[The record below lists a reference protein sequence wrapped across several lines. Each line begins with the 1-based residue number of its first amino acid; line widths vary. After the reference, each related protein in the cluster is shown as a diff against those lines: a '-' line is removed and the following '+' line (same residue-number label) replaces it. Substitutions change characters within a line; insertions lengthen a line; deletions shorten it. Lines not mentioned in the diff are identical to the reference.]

1 MSTMRNRTAA
11 AAAVV
16 LVAAAADAHAAG
28 FGLYEQGA
36 RALGTAGAFT
46 ARADDPSAI
55 FFNPAGIAQLDAKQL
70 VLSPNVIYY
79 KSEFSGVAPNP
90 GYGVEEETKGEYF
103 PPFAAYY
110 AQGIDKK
117 VAAGVGVYSPYGL
130 QVAWKDPDTFTGRAI
145 STLSKITPFYIVPSA
160 AWAPSPSFRVGAGAT
175 IVLSKVELQRHLQ
188 AYNPID
194 DRTDDI
200 GMVAIA
206 SNTSSGVG
214 FNAGVQWWPGD
225 ARWKL
230 GATYRS
236 QVRIDYAGT
245 ADFSQLATG
254 NDAFDAIVAAGFPP
268 DQRADTHI
276 EFPAQASLGVGRQFS
291 PAWYGEVNFNWTEWS
306 SFDRLDLTFSQSP
319 SRNLS
324 IVESWDDAF
333 NIRTGLEYRKGG
345 TADWA
350 WRAGYYFDQSPQ
362 PAEGVGPLLPDSDRH
377 GITGGAGWR
386 DGKGTTVDAFF
397 LGVLANERS
406 TEGVNRDGY
415 DGTYQSGSWSAGV
428 SLGLTFR

>member
-1 MSTMRNRTAA
+1 MSMKRWTTVLGTATFLAA
-11 AAAVV
+11 AAEAEG
-16 LVAAAADAHAAG
+16 AG

-55 FFNPAGIAQLDAKQL
+55 FFNPAGIAQLDAKHL
-70 VLSPNVIYY
+70 LLSPNVIYY
-79 KSEFSGVAPNP
+79 KSEFSGVAPYP

-130 QVAWKDPDTFTGRAI
+130 QVAWRDPASFTGRAI

-175 IVLSKVELQRHLQ
+175 IVLSKVELQRYLQ

-200 GMVAIA
+200 GTIELESAT
-206 SNTSSGVG
+206 NSGVG
-214 FNAGVQWWPGD
+214 YNAGVQWWPGD

-236 QVRIDYAGT
+236 QVRIDYWGA
-245 ADFSQLATG
+245 ADFEQIATG
-254 NDAFDAIVAAGFPP
+254 TPAFDAIVAAGFPP
-268 DQRADTHI
+268 DQRVDTHDRVPGAGLARRGPPVLAGVVRRGRLQLDGV
-276 EFPAQASLGVGRQFS
+276 ELVRPPRPAVQPDAVAQPVDRRELGRRVQRAHRRRVPSRGNVGLGVARRLLLRPVAAAHRGRR
-291 PAWYGEVNFNWTEWS
+291 AAAA
-306 SFDRLDLTFSQSP
+306 RLGPPRPHRRRRLARRQGHDGRRVTSWP
-319 SRNLS
+319 CSR
-324 IVESWDDAF
+324 A
-333 NIRTGLEYRKGG
+333 
-345 TADWA
+345 
-350 WRAGYYFDQSPQ
+350 
-362 PAEGVGPLLPDSDRH
+362 SDRPRAS
-377 GITGGAGWR
+377 IATA
-386 DGKGTTVDAFF
+386 TTAATAAD
-397 LGVLANERS
+397 R
-406 TEGVNRDGY
+406 
-415 DGTYQSGSWSAGV
+415 
-428 SLGLTFR
+428 